1 MSEPT
6 GVVLVLDNSFNVVKE
21 YRGVLKLDEALGM
34 IVLQSKDRAVFIPKT
49 FTIELHEGDNDEFT
63 H

>member
-21 YRGVLKLDEALGM
+21 YRGVTDMKVAEGV
-34 IVLQSKDRAVFIPKT
+34 IVLQTESCSVLLPETFIL
-49 FTIELHEGDNDEFT
+49 ELYKETN
-63 H
+63 

>member
-21 YRGVLKLDEALGM
+21 YRGVTDMKEAEGM
-34 IVLQSKDRAVFIPKT
+34 IVLQTESCSVFLPKT
-49 FTIELHEGDNDEFT
+49 FILELYKEKI
-63 H
+63 